1 VRPDRRWLV
10 AGGAVALAVVA
21 AIVLGVVADSDDD
34 GPAAVATVAS
44 TTSTTAEPGVS
55 TSVEVP
61 SSTMAPLTATTST
74 AAPARV
80 SRPPTTSSPVAPE
93 RCPRP
98 ASGSDFAGFSATE
111 IVIENGSGSHRSC
124 VLTADTSAQQRQ
136 GLMGQDDLDGYD
148 GMIFRFRTAEQQSFW
163 MRNTSIPL
171 SIAFFDADGGFV
183 SSADMDPCGDRP
195 DCPSYPSRGPAKY
208 ALEVTRGRLPA
219 VGATSD
225 SRVLV

>member
-10 AGGAVALAVVA
+10 AAGAVALAIVA
-21 AIVLGVVADSDDD
+21 AIVLGVIADSDDD

-44 TTSTTAEPGVS
+44 TTTTTGEPGVS
-55 TSVEVP
+55 TSVAVP
-61 SSTMAPLTATTST
+61 STSAPLTATTST

-80 SRPPTTSSPVAPE
+80 TRPPTTTAPVAPE

-98 ASGSDFAGFSATE
+98 GAGSDFAGFGATE
-111 IVIENGSGSHRSC
+111 IVIDNGSGSYRSC
-124 VLTADTSAQQRQ
+124 VLTADTSAQQQR
-136 GLMGQDDLDGYD
+136 GFMGQDDLDGYD

-225 SRVLV
+225 SRVVV